1 MATPKKFTGVS
12 TKTLNE
18 VLDSQT
24 VRAALRARGA
34 RVLPRAKAIAFSNN
48 TPDFANALNLTEGT
62 RPGTG
67 AKDGLRRSYVRI
79 GAVLT
84 DGMDAGTGR
93 AKLTHREILRR
104 GAHGS

>member
-1 MATPKKFTGVS
+1 MAAPKFKGLS
-12 TKTLNE
+12 TKRLNE
-18 VLDSQT
+18 VLDSPP

-34 RVLPRAKAIAFSNN
+34 RILPRAKAIAFSNN
-48 TPDFANALNLTEGT
+48 TPDFANALRLVEGT

-79 GAVLT
+79 QAEVT
-84 DGMDAGTGR
+84 DDMDSTAGR
-93 AKLTHREILRR
+93 SKLTHREILRR